1 MVPPNIANGYI
12 CDSLE
17 IRAIGRGYI
26 PLGPETLPEGW
37 NEQAIS
43 VDLYCTDGTGIG
55 RGV

>member
-1 MVPPNIANGYI
+1 MFPKNIAKGYI

-17 IRAIGRGYI
+17 AQAISRDDI
-26 PLGPETLPEGW
+26 PLSLKLLPEDW

-55 RGV
+55 RGM